1 MDEKNKSSKIMKK
14 ALAATLS
21 CTTLYG
27 ANIIFSKNNAS
38 AWFWN
43 QKQKHTQEEIDSIY
57 EDAST
62 NLNKCMDSAKK
73 IDNINKA
80 QSFIK
85 DVLELQDK
93 CNDSNKTYEKAVDL
107 QKVIKDLQ
115 GEIDV
120 CVNLQ
125 EIERRKEIEE
135 AEKEALRIEDEH
147 RRKLEE
153 QKLQMEKEERARQD
167 QINNAKAS
175 LSEKLYSM
183 VRKARKEIELEEN
196 LSHIDQLSDE
206 IENKILSIDNMS
218 RVEAVENLIAELQ
231 SEIKNILNKEAQIKQ
246 EKFERTLK
254 DAKMNLLDKS
264 EELKGLL
271 GNLDEDNTNDFEIL
285 ENCEEAIGNIQTLE
299 EVDSLQK
306 NFEEIEQKINYLLEV
321 KAQKEAEQRAL
332 DELEAKIENL
342 HDPQKQLEM
351 LSEGKISLDDVIGG
365 NQKAKAKALALV
377 KAYARYNKGGK
388 IVPSKGLLLYGPPG
402 TGKTSFVNAFSAEQG
417 IELFFINPSLV
428 MGDNGERKV
437 LEIFEQAKKAAQI
450 SGNPVILLIDEIDAV
465 AQKRSSSSSDK
476 VLVMLMN
483 EIDKLNASDNVIIFA
498 TTNRRE
504 ALDQAIIRSG
514 RLDQSVEVGY
524 PNAED
529 KEKIMNIYLEY
540 LKVSDDLNKKAIID
554 KMRGFC
560 GSDIKRV
567 VDIAISSAMERQNV
581 DTFSSLVITISDL
594 QFGVAT
600 VMDEKTAVYM

>member
-1 MDEKNKSSKIMKK
+1 M
-14 ALAATLS
+14 
-21 CTTLYG
+21 
-27 ANIIFSKNNAS
+27 
-38 AWFWN
+38 
-43 QKQKHTQEEIDSIY
+43 
-57 EDAST
+57 
-62 NLNKCMDSAKK
+62 
-73 IDNINKA
+73 
-80 QSFIK
+80 
-85 DVLELQDK
+85 
-93 CNDSNKTYEKAVDL
+93 

-167 QINNAKAS
+167 QINNAKVS

>member
-1 MDEKNKSSKIMKK
+1 
-14 ALAATLS
+14 
-21 CTTLYG
+21 
-27 ANIIFSKNNAS
+27 
-38 AWFWN
+38 
-43 QKQKHTQEEIDSIY
+43 
-57 EDAST
+57 
-62 NLNKCMDSAKK
+62 
-73 IDNINKA
+73 
-80 QSFIK
+80 
-85 DVLELQDK
+85 
-93 CNDSNKTYEKAVDL
+93 
-107 QKVIKDLQ
+107 
-115 GEIDV
+115 
-120 CVNLQ
+120 
-125 EIERRKEIEE
+125 
-135 AEKEALRIEDEH
+135 
-147 RRKLEE
+147 
-153 QKLQMEKEERARQD
+153 
-167 QINNAKAS
+167 
-175 LSEKLYSM
+175 
-183 VRKARKEIELEEN
+183 
-196 LSHIDQLSDE
+196 
-206 IENKILSIDNMS
+206 
-218 RVEAVENLIAELQ
+218 
-231 SEIKNILNKEAQIKQ
+231 
-246 EKFERTLK
+246 
-254 DAKMNLLDKS
+254 
-264 EELKGLL
+264 
-271 GNLDEDNTNDFEIL
+271 
-285 ENCEEAIGNIQTLE
+285 
-299 EVDSLQK
+299 
-306 NFEEIEQKINYLLEV
+306 
-321 KAQKEAEQRAL
+321 
-332 DELEAKIENL
+332 
-342 HDPQKQLEM
+342 M

-540 LKVSDDLNKKAIID
+540 LKISDDLNKKAIID

-581 DTFSSLVITISDL
+581 DTFSSLVITNSDL

>member
-1 MDEKNKSSKIMKK
+1 MNEKNKSSKIMKK
-14 ALAATLS
+14 ALAVTLAFATLP
-21 CTTLYG
+21 G
-27 ANIIFSKNNAS
+27 ANIICSKNIAS
-38 AWFWN
+38 AWFWK
-43 QKQKHTQEEIDSIY
+43 QKQSHTQEEIDSIY
-57 EDAST
+57 EDANN

-73 IDNINKA
+73 LDDIKKA

-85 DVLELQDK
+85 NVLDLQDRYI
-93 CNDSNKTYEKAVDL
+93 DSSKTYEKAIDL
-107 QKVIKDLQ
+107 QKVVKELQ
-115 GEIDV
+115 SEIDV
-120 CVNLQ
+120 CLNLQ
-125 EIERRKEIEE
+125 EVERRKANEE

-153 QKLQMEKEERARQD
+153 QRLQIEKEERARQEE
-167 QINNAKAS
+167 INNAKAS
-175 LSEKLYSM
+175 LSEKLFSM
-183 VRKARKEIELEEN
+183 TRKARKDIELDKNAEHVN
-196 LSHIDQLSDE
+196 QLSDE
-206 IENKILSIDNMS
+206 IENKILSIDNIN
-218 RVEAVENLIAELQ
+218 RVEAVENLINELQ
-231 SEIKNILNKEAQIKQ
+231 TEIENILNKEAQIRQ
-246 EKFERTLK
+246 ENFEKTLK
-254 DAKMNLLDKS
+254 EAKINLLDKA
-264 EELKGLL
+264 EELRALFD
-271 GNLDEDNTNDFEIL
+271 NLEEEDTKFEVLVNYEDVI
-285 ENCEEAIGNIQTLE
+285 ENIQTLE
-299 EVDSLQK
+299 EVASLREK
-306 NFEEIEQKINYLLEV
+306 LEEIEQEINYLLDV
-321 KAQKEAEQRAL
+321 KAQQEAEQKAL
-332 DELEAKIENL
+332 EELEAKIEDL

-377 KAYARYNKGGK
+377 KAYERYNKGGK

-437 LEIFEQAKKAAQI
+437 LEIFEQAKKASQI
-450 SGNPVILLIDEIDAV
+450 SGKPVILLIDEIDAV

-483 EIDKLNASDNVIIFA
+483 EIDKLSASDNVIIFA

-581 DTFSSLVITISDL
+581 DTFSSVIITNSDL

-600 VMDEKTAVYM
+600 VMDEKTAVYV